1 MHLAEAHPYSLY
13 LIFLAFVVVLL
24 ASCTSLKLTQRIADS
39 SPWQQK
45 LWILSSA
52 STLALGIWSMHFI
65 AILACP
71 YLAVKSF
78 DMSTLFTS
86 LAIAVIGSITGFTVM
101 YFAALE
107 FPKFLLGGTFMGLS
121 IAGMHFMNMSALN
134 QVEIRYAPLPFIL
147 TILIAIIASISALYL
162 SNYAKQKAIV
172 TSGFVLSLI
181 LTGMHYLGM
190 SAAKIT
196 YSDSSLLTEHY
207 RTSMDSYV
215 LALLIAFG
223 TIIFLS
229 INLFYS
235 MKIDQKVAEQF
246 ALKASLLDISID
258 CIMVFNSRGWI
269 IDCNPATS
277 AAFGYTRKQALT
289 LTVFDFLF
297 PFDRNGEAAAS
308 LFQQLSRQDAALLG
322 KRMEMAAYRADRSEF
337 PAEITITGFQFK
349 GKMMFAAT
357 IRDITNQKRSAS
369 ASAS

>member
-1 MHLAEAHPYSLY
+1 MHLAEAHPYNLY
-13 LIFLAFVVVLL
+13 LILLAFVVVLS
-24 ASCTSLKLTQRIADS
+24 ASCTSLKLTKRITDS

-45 LWILSSA
+45 LWILRCA
-52 STLALGIWSMHFI
+52 STLAAGIWSMHFI

-71 YLAVKSF
+71 YPSVKSF
-78 DMSTLFTS
+78 DMITLFTS
-86 LAIAVIGSITGFTVM
+86 LAIAIIGSIIGFTVM
-101 YFAALE
+101 HFAAFE

-121 IAGMHFMNMSALN
+121 IAGMHFMNMSALK
-134 QVEIRYAPLPFIL
+134 QVEIRYAPFPFIL
-147 TILIAIIASISALYL
+147 TILLAIIASITALYL
-162 SNYAKQKAIV
+162 STYAKQKVV
-172 TSGFVLSLI
+172 TSSFVISLT

-190 SAAKIT
+190 SAGKMT
-196 YSDSSLLTEHY
+196 YPDSSMLAEHY

-223 TIIFLS
+223 TIIFFS

-246 ALKASLLDISID
+246 ALKASLLDTSID
-258 CIMVFNSRGWI
+258 SIMVFNSRGWI
-269 IDCNPATS
+269 IDCNPAAS
-277 AAFGYTRKQALT
+277 AAFGYTHKQALS

-349 GKMMFAAT
+349 GKMIFAAT